1 MINNGSMNPMM
12 SQMGQM
18 NPMMNPMMGQM
29 QGMGIPMMGQ
39 TMGITMNPMMG
50 MPMNPMIGGQMG
62 PMMGVPMN
70 PMMGMPMNPNLLV
83 NPAAGNQNVQIG
95 DSDGWNLI
103 FEEKREKKKTTII
116 ISPDKKVSEAIN
128 LYKIKSNTMD
138 DKTAKFIFNGKQLF
152 YDLTISQSGLQNN
165 STISVVSIKSVIGA

>member
-1 MINNGSMNPMM
+1 MKD
-12 SQMGQM
+12 
-18 NPMMNPMMGQM
+18 
-29 QGMGIPMMGQ
+29 GISY
-39 TMGITMNPMMG
+39 
-50 MPMNPMIGGQMG
+50 
-62 PMMGVPMN
+62 
-70 PMMGMPMNPNLLV
+70 L
-83 NPAAGNQNVQIG
+83 
-95 DSDGWNLI
+95 
-103 FEEKREKKKTTII
+103 KKKKKKKTTII